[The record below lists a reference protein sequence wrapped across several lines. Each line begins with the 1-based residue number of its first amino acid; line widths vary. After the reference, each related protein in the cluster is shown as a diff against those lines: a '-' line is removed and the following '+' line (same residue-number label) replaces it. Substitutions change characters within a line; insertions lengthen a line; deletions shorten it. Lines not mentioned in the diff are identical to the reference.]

1 MTRAAPLPPQERRA
15 AIMAATE
22 RLIVAQGGN
31 VGTKAI
37 AEAAGIAE
45 GTIFRAFP
53 TKDAIIDAI
62 FEDAF
67 NYETRRAEIA
77 AIDLKADLETR
88 LVALA
93 TILHRRMQ
101 RIQALLAAVGFR
113 RLHSMHDRKDARQH
127 EVQLGELAAIL
138 EPDRDRLR
146 VPPREAARLLFA
158 IVMAMTNPMMGG
170 RSDVDP
176 REIVALLLNGVAAHS
191 GSKGSTC

>member
-1 MTRAAPLPPQERRA
+1 
-15 AIMAATE
+15 MAATE

-77 AIDLKADLETR
+77 AIDPKGDLETR

-93 TILHRRMQ
+93 TILQRRMQ

-127 EVQLGELAAIL
+127 EVQLAELAAII

-158 IVMAMTNPMMGG
+158 IIMAMTNPMVGG

-176 REIVALLLNGVAAHS
+176 REIVALLLHGVAAHS